1 MILVGMTML
10 RQFNAERQEWRDAL
24 DQRWVEF
31 LDQCG
36 LTRCTF
42 QTIQESAWR

>member
-24 DQRWVEF
+24 DSA
-31 LDQCG
+31 G
-36 LTRCTF
+36 LN
-42 QTIQESAWR
+42 S